1 MGRHIYVHNP
11 FCVRK
16 CPYCDFYSITDRS
29 CAEAY
34 YDAAVKEAR
43 FWADFDKKVERL
55 GGWFADW

>member
-43 FWADFDKKVERL
+43 FWADYE
-55 GGWFADW
+55 